1 MPRTVTLRNVPDSV
15 VRALRARAR
24 RNRRSMQKETLA
36 VLESAVV
43 DRGSLIAQ
51 LAGLRA
57 RTGARMTLNEIH
69 AAIRDGRP

>member
-1 MPRTVTLRNVPDSV
+1 
-15 VRALRARAR
+15 
-24 RNRRSMQKETLA
+24 MQKETLA